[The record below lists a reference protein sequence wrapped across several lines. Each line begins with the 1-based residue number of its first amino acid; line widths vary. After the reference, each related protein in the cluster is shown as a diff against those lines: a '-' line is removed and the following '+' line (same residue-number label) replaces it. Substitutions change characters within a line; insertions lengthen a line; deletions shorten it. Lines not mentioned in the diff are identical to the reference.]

1 MHRRTSSLSD
11 SHQLNLPDMLPNWDE
26 HSMRAAHRRARVS
39 MPFEVALRHPALAIC
54 LRCCAEAHERRRR

>member
-1 MHRRTSSLSD
+1 MHRRTSDLSAAR
-11 SHQLNLPDMLPNWDE
+11 QLNLPDIWDV

-39 MPFEVALRHPALAIC
+39 MPFKVALRHPALAIC